1 MYIKWVYKLLQ
12 KNLYTHILILII
24 MGRINLIVPDDFE
37 QKFREEV
44 FKRKG
49 MKRGNLTEAII
60 EAMDLWM
67 KQPYIEGLKRMVL
80 SEDTLP
86 SEKEKAIDALAEFGE
101 ISIGYLIEIA
111 TNENVLPSVKERA
124 IQKIKELLGKEKID
138 YLQKMLIER

>member
-1 MYIKWVYKLLQ
+1 
-12 KNLYTHILILII
+12 

-67 KQPYIEGLKRMVL
+67 KQPYIEDLMKIIFDENALL
-80 SEDTLP
+80 SD
-86 SEKEKAIDALAEFGE
+86 KEKAIDILSGFGD

-111 TNENVLPSVKERA
+111 SHPDILPSIKERA
-124 IQKIKELLGKEKID
+124 IKKIKELLGKERLN
-138 YLQKMLIER
+138 YLQKILTKT

>member
-1 MYIKWVYKLLQ
+1 
-12 KNLYTHILILII
+12 
-24 MGRINLIVPDDFE
+24 LIVPDDFE

-67 KQPYIEGLKRMVL
+67 KQPYIEGLKKVVL

-86 SEKEKAIDALAEFGE
+86 SEKEKAIDALAELGE
-101 ISIGYLIEIA
+101 ISIGHLIEIA
-111 TNENVLPSVKERA
+111 TNENVLPSIKERA
-124 IQKIKELLGKEKID
+124 IQKVKKILGEEKIK
-138 YLQKMLIER
+138 YLQKALITK